1 MKEENNMIAIGS
13 DHGGYDLK
21 EKVIAHLE
29 ERGFACKDFGCPDKN
44 SCDYPIFGAAVAKAV
59 ASGECDRGI
68 VICTTGIGIS
78 ITANKVKGI
87 RCALCGDPVS
97 ARLTREHNDA
107 NVLAMGA
114 AIIGE
119 RVALN
124 IVDIFMDTPFSGEEK
139 HQRRINEI
147 EGC

>member
-1 MKEENNMIAIGS
+1 MIAIGS
-13 DHGGYDLK
+13 DHGGFELKQKVIEHLK
-21 EKVIAHLE
+21 E
-29 ERGFACKDFGCPDKN
+29 RGLAYKDFGCADKS
-44 SCDYPIFGAAVAKAV
+44 SCDYPVFGAAAAKAV

-78 ITANKVKGI
+78 MVANKVKGV

-119 RVALN
+119 KVALN
-124 IVDIFMDTPFSGEEK
+124 IVDIFLDTPFSGEEK
-139 HQRRINEI
+139 HCRRVNMINDMI
-147 EGC
+147 

>member
-1 MKEENNMIAIGS
+1 MIAIGS
-13 DHGGYDLK
+13 DHGGFDLK
-21 EKVIAHLE
+21 QKVMAHLK
-29 ERGFACKDFGCPDKN
+29 ERGLEYKDYGCMDKS
-44 SCDYPIFGAAVAKAV
+44 SCDYPVYGAAVAKAV

-97 ARLTREHNDA
+97 ARLTREHNNA

-114 AIIGE
+114 SIIGE
-119 RVALN
+119 SVALN
-124 IVDIFMDTPFSGEEK
+124 IVDIFLDTEFSGVDR
-139 HQRRINEI
+139 HQRRVDLI
-147 EGC
+147 EQC

>member
-1 MKEENNMIAIGS
+1 MIAIGS

-21 EKVIAHLE
+21 QKVIAHLK
-29 ERGFACKDFGCPDKN
+29 ERGLACKDFGCPDKN
-44 SCDYPIFGAAVAKAV
+44 SCDYPIYGAAVAKAV
-59 ASGECDRGI
+59 ALGECDRGI

-139 HQRRINEI
+139 HQRRVNEI

>member
-1 MKEENNMIAIGS
+1 MIAIGS

-21 EKVIAHLE
+21 QKVIAHLE
-29 ERGFACKDFGCPDKN
+29 ERGLACRDFGCPDKN
-44 SCDYPIFGAAVAKAV
+44 SCDYPVYGAAVAKAV

-124 IVDIFMDTPFSGEEK
+124 IVDIFMDTPFSDEEK
-139 HQRRINEI
+139 HQRRINQI
-147 EGC
+147 ES

>member
-1 MKEENNMIAIGS
+1 MIAIGS

-21 EKVIAHLE
+21 QKVIAHLQ
-29 ERGFACKDFGCPDKN
+29 ERGLACKDFGCPDKN
-44 SCDYPIFGAAVAKAV
+44 SCDYPVYGAAVANAV

-139 HQRRINEI
+139 HQRRVNQI
-147 EGC
+147 ESC

>member
-1 MKEENNMIAIGS
+1 MIAIGS

-21 EKVIAHLE
+21 QKVIAHLQ
-29 ERGFACKDFGCPDKN
+29 ERGLACKDFGCPDKN
-44 SCDYPIFGAAVAKAV
+44 SCDYPIYGSAVAKAV

-124 IVDIFMDTPFSGEEK
+124 IVDIFMDTPFSGEEC
-139 HQRRINEI
+139 HT
-147 EGC
+147 GSCPGL